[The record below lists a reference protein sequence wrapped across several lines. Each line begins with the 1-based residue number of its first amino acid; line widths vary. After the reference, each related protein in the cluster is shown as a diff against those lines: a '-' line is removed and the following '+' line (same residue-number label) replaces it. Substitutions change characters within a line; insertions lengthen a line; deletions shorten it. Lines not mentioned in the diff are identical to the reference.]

1 MGRCWLIVMVAMF
14 ALSSCASPGSAPAAG
29 PSGLSPA
36 SGVANFRDKL
46 ATADQFALKMTGV
59 VAPPKGQSYQGW
71 LLGDDGTTL
80 NVGAIA
86 PGPDG
91 SVTFE
96 WNSPNSENLL
106 NRFAHFQAT
115 LEPAA
120 GSARPTGKVVF
131 SGGLDGRALSNAR
144 QLFVRTPS
152 RPVTPSADS
161 GYGQTDQSM
170 ATPLNTAFAPGL
182 KAQANVALQHVQ
194 NAVNADAIG
203 SRAEMRVHLEH
214 VINIY
219 EGQTGPR
226 FGDHDGNGKAEDPGD
241 GYGVLNYSKAIA
253 DLYGDQTAVVS
264 AAKEVQSQMTAIED
278 RCLVIL
284 DFKDDASATA
294 QLKDL
299 MGLAKSFTA
308 GPVTR
313 LYDAAQ
319 ATVSFQVGPAQ

>member
-1 MGRCWLIVMVAMF
+1 MF

-46 ATADQFALKMTGV
+46 ATADQFALKMTRV

-91 SVTFE
+91 SVRFE

-144 QLFVRTPS
+144 QVFIRTPS

-170 ATPLNTAFAPGL
+170 ATRSTPPLRRASKPRRMSRYSMCRTPSMRMPSAHAP
-182 KAQANVALQHVQ
+182 
-194 NAVNADAIG
+194 
-203 SRAEMRVHLEH
+203 RC
-214 VINIY
+214 
-219 EGQTGPR
+219 
-226 FGDHDGNGKAEDPGD
+226 
-241 GYGVLNYSKAIA
+241 
-253 DLYGDQTAVVS
+253 VS
-264 AAKEVQSQMTAIED
+264 TLST
-278 RCLVIL
+278 
-284 DFKDDASATA
+284 
-294 QLKDL
+294 
-299 MGLAKSFTA
+299 
-308 GPVTR
+308 
-313 LYDAAQ
+313 
-319 ATVSFQVGPAQ
+319 

>member
-1 MGRCWLIVMVAMF
+1 L
-14 ALSSCASPGSAPAAG
+14 
-29 PSGLSPA
+29 
-36 SGVANFRDKL
+36 ANFRDKL
-46 ATADQFALKMTGV
+46 ATADQFTLKMTGV
-59 VAPPKGQSYQGW
+59 AAPPKGQSYQGW
-71 LLGDDGTTL
+71 LMGDDGTAL

-115 LEPAA
+115 LESAA

-131 SGGLDGRALSNAR
+131 SGGLDGRALLNAR
-144 QLFVRTPS
+144 QVFVRTQS
-152 RPVTPSADS
+152 HPVTPSADS

-182 KAQANVALQHVQ
+182 KAQTNFAVQHVQ
-194 NAVNADAIG
+194 NAANADAIG
-203 SRAEMRVHLEH
+203 SRSEMRVHLEH
-214 VINIY
+214 VINIF

-226 FGDHDGNGKAEDPGD
+226 FGDHDGNGKAENPGD
-241 GYGVLNYSKAIA
+241 GFGVLNYLKAIA
-253 DLYGDQTAVVS
+253 DLYGDQAAVVS
-264 AAKEVQSQMTAIED
+264 AAQEVQSQVTAIED

-284 DFKDDASATA
+284 NFKDDALATA

-299 MGLAKSFTA
+299 MGLADSFTA
-308 GPVTR
+308 GPVTK

-319 ATVSFQVGPAQ
+319 ATVSFQIWPVQ

>member
-1 MGRCWLIVMVAMF
+1 
-14 ALSSCASPGSAPAAG
+14 
-29 PSGLSPA
+29 
-36 SGVANFRDKL
+36 L
-46 ATADQFALKMTGV
+46 ATADQFVLNLTG
-59 VAPPKGQSYQGW
+59 VAPPAEGQAYQGW
-71 LLGDDGTTL
+71 LVSDDGAVSG
-80 NVGAIA
+80 VGPIPVSA
-86 PGPDG
+86 DG
-91 SVTFE
+91 SVAFT

-144 QLFVRTPS
+144 QVFVRTQN

-161 GYGQTDQSM
+161 GYGQMDQSM

-182 KAQANVALQHVQ
+182 KAQANVALQHVH
-194 NAVNADAIG
+194 NAANADAIG

-214 VINIY
+214 VINIF

-226 FGDHDGNGKAEDPGD
+226 FGDHDGNGNAENPGD
-241 GYGVLNYSKAIA
+241 GFGVLNYLKAIT
-253 DLYGDQTAVVS
+253 DLYGDQAAVVS

-278 RCLVIL
+278 ACLVIL
-284 DFKDDASATA
+284 NFKDDASATA

-299 MGLAKSFTA
+299 IGLAESFKA
-308 GPVTR
+308 GPVTK

-319 ATVSFQVGPAQ
+319 ATVSFQVLPVQ